1 MTRINYN
8 NILNNYRRDN
18 MTDELNS
25 SVMLEFKLTDKF
37 FRDMNRPYAF
47 DIDYMNGT
55 ENSDEYTLILF
66 SSIPAD
72 IKSCLND
79 NGQLL
84 EAYPPQ
90 LIEAPCDPNTATIHL
105 LCQDTE
111 NNHGF
116 NISVAEIN
124 GVSIQLGNEA
134 NNIQGAFIINTN
146 TRYLIAYCRLTEP
159 LKIKDSL
166 IIPFVSSLVQV
177 GNCK

>member
-66 SSIPAD
+66 SSFVW
-72 IKSCLND
+72 K
-79 NGQLL
+79 
-84 EAYPPQ
+84 
-90 LIEAPCDPNTATIHL
+90 
-105 LCQDTE
+105 
-111 NNHGF
+111 
-116 NISVAEIN
+116 
-124 GVSIQLGNEA
+124 VS
-134 NNIQGAFIINTN
+134 
-146 TRYLIAYCRLTEP
+146 
-159 LKIKDSL
+159 
-166 IIPFVSSLVQV
+166 
-177 GNCK
+177 